1 MSKPAASTRQPT
13 PCKVCDDNIVQRYRK
28 LGVCNA
34 CYASLQYWRGKSVG
48 DLIKRDA
55 QLTRM
60 KKRASFMMGLRT
72 NQVVAPLPVQQAAA
86 ERRRRA

>member
-1 MSKPAASTRQPT
+1 MPKSSAPTRQPT
-13 PCKVCDDNIVQRYRK
+13 PCNVCDDNLVHRYRK

-72 NQVVAPLPVQQAAA
+72 NQVVASLPVKETGS
-86 ERRRRA
+86 ERRRSA